1 MAQKQ
6 AISFLEL
13 NTLGHA
19 ICALLIYGL
28 WWDKPLDIDSPSL
41 LEGEEAWEICAL
53 MCVIS
58 NGEHFWN
65 RWISRLL
72 FRRSFSRKYEN
83 RQETELSR
91 GQKYGDR
98 VISKWTEV
106 FNGHHLA
113 RLRRHRSELRM
124 ILRWDPVPDLTN
136 NSRPRVDNITT
147 VIEHAEKQPEPSLGE
162 VFQIKKG
169 DALFGFRCMDV
180 YTQADW
186 YQARIQRSRQA
197 DGLHSI
203 EQTGS
208 ERRYQSRLLSIDD
221 RSRNRNDVRNDV
233 PERYCTLESSD
244 LRRWGLVSRAW
255 QKYQTKLEEH
265 DRSARTRKP
274 ELYDGVCDRM
284 HNWPTT
290 RYEGNDLSTLYG
302 QDFGMELLN
311 LMIAGGLYGGLHLLA
326 WNAPI
331 ASWGEQF
338 VWCASGVLIA
348 SSGILYFAFMV
359 VSALEEPLLQENLI
373 AYLFTVPWLCSFVIV
388 SAVIIAYIP
397 ARAFLIVE
405 CGLQMARL
413 PRSAYELPQWSQY
426 YPHIN

>member
-1 MAQKQ
+1 
-6 AISFLEL
+6 
-13 NTLGHA
+13 
-19 ICALLIYGL
+19 
-28 WWDKPLDIDSPSL
+28 
-41 LEGEEAWEICAL
+41 
-53 MCVIS
+53 
-58 NGEHFWN
+58 
-65 RWISRLL
+65 
-72 FRRSFSRKYEN
+72 
-83 RQETELSR
+83 
-91 GQKYGDR
+91 
-98 VISKWTEV
+98 
-106 FNGHHLA
+106 
-113 RLRRHRSELRM
+113 
-124 ILRWDPVPDLTN
+124 
-136 NSRPRVDNITT
+136 
-147 VIEHAEKQPEPSLGE
+147 
-162 VFQIKKG
+162 
-169 DALFGFRCMDV
+169 
-180 YTQADW
+180 
-186 YQARIQRSRQA
+186 
-197 DGLHSI
+197 
-203 EQTGS
+203 
-208 ERRYQSRLLSIDD
+208 
-221 RSRNRNDVRNDV
+221 
-233 PERYCTLESSD
+233 
-244 LRRWGLVSRAW
+244 
-255 QKYQTKLEEH
+255 
-265 DRSARTRKP
+265 
-274 ELYDGVCDRM
+274 M